1 MANSKKTK
9 RLLEV
14 EIGMLRTEEAK
25 QQKIVDDLRIKKDQ
39 SSKYYDEAF
48 AKLNDMKD
56 TLASYKKD
64 KDK

>member
-14 EIGMLRTEEAK
+14 EIGLLKPEEAK
-25 QQKIVDDLRIKKDQ
+25 QQQIVDNLKIKKDQ
-39 SSKYYDEAF
+39 SLQYYNEAL

-56 TLASYKKD
+56 TMVSYKKD